1 MADAKMIQVEVAC
14 AHPDLQIIIPLEV
27 PETTTLEQ
35 AIIRSG
41 IQERFPDI
49 NIATAEVGI
58 FGRLSTRS
66 ARLRPGD
73 RIEIYRPLIADPKR
87 VRRQRAAEGRRLR
100 KGTPK
105 E

>member
-1 MADAKMIQVEVAC
+1 MADVKMIQVEVAC
-14 AHPDLQIIIPLEV
+14 ARPDLQIIIPLEV
-27 PETTTLEQ
+27 PETATLEQ
-35 AIIRSG
+35 ALNLSR
-41 IQERFPDI
+41 IQERFPEI
-49 NIATAEVGI
+49 NIATAEAGI

-87 VRRQRAAEGRRLR
+87 VRRQRATEGKRLR
-100 KGTPK
+100 KGTGN